1 MPPVL
6 ALILTIKKGG
16 GCMRRRIN
24 PLPFLLYDCLITHA
38 CSRQLVRNP
47 FPMISLELEI
57 SMNAVGSIP
66 RM

>member
-6 ALILTIKKGG
+6 ALILTIKK
-16 GCMRRRIN
+16 RRRVYA
-24 PLPFLLYDCLITHA
+24 PAHKSASFLLYDCLITHA